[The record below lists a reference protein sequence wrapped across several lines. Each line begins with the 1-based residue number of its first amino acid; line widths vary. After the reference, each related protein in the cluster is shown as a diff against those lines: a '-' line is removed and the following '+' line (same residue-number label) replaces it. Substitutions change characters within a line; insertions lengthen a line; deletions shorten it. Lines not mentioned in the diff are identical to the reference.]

1 MRLSER
7 SKKVKGSPTLALAA
21 KAIELKSKGI
31 DVVSLSVGEPDWQT
45 FEACKEKGI
54 SAIKGGKTRYTT
66 ASGTASLKKAIVED
80 FEKRFGL
87 GYDSKNVIVTPGAK
101 YAIQQAFWNMINPGD
116 KVGIFVPYWASYT
129 TMVEIAD
136 GEPVLISLNDNF
148 SINVEEVEKAISSGI
163 KILLINSPNNPSG
176 EVFQKSDYEALAKI
190 LKANP
195 DVQIILDDIYSE
207 LYWGEEEQCPHL
219 FDVAPDLKERT
230 VVISG
235 ASKVYSMTGWRIGWA
250 IAEEQTIK
258 ALSRHQ
264 SQTTGCPTSIS
275 QEATEAGFSA
285 QVKSEIKESVGL
297 LKKRAEKGYDLLN
310 EIDGVSLK
318 RPEGAFYFWVNLSE
332 VLKKSNMS
340 DPDFCASLLESKAV
354 VVVPGSDFGQPG
366 FVRMSFAVSEET
378 FKEGVERLKSF
389 ISELNSDS

>member
-1 MRLSER
+1 MILSER

-21 KAIELKSKGI
+21 KAIELKSKGV

-45 FEACKEKGI
+45 FDGCKNRGI
-54 SAIKGGKTRYTT
+54 EAIKEGKTRYTT
-66 ASGTASLKKAIVED
+66 ASGTAGLKKAIAAD
-80 FEKRFGL
+80 FEERFGL
-87 GYDSKNVIVTPGAK
+87 GYNSDNVIVTPGAK

-116 KVGIFVPYWASYT
+116 KVGIFVPFWASYT

-136 GEPVLISLNDNF
+136 GEPVLIPLNDDF
-148 SINVEEVEKAISSGI
+148 SINESEVKKAIDSGV

-176 EVFQKSDYEALAKI
+176 EVFGRSDYQTIAGI
-190 LKANP
+190 LSEYKN
-195 DVQIILDDIYSE
+195 VQVILDDIYSE
-207 LYWGEEEQCPHL
+207 LYWGDEDRCPHL
-219 FDVAPDLKERT
+219 FDVAPELKDRT

-250 IAEEQTIK
+250 IAEEPMIK

-275 QEATEAGFSA
+275 QEATEAGFSKEVKA
-285 QVKSEIKESVGL
+285 QIKDSVKL
-297 LKKRAEKGYDLLN
+297 LKKRAEVGYNLLK

-318 RPEGAFYFWVNLSE
+318 MPEGAFYFWVNLSK
-332 VLKKSNMS
+332 VLEKAKLN
-340 DPDFCASLLESKAV
+340 DTEFCGQLLESKAV
-354 VVVPGSDFGQPG
+354 VVVPGSEFGQPG
-366 FVRMSFAVSEET
+366 FVRMSFAVSEDT

-389 ISELNSDS
+389 ISEVPGR